1 MNRDYVYVVVEN
13 CVVRSDIPGYDAGYD
28 AEDEEVEPVVC
39 IPMGAYHSRSAAE
52 KVARNHS
59 RHEVKRI
66 RVYE

>member
-13 CVVRSDIPGYDAGYD
+13 CVVRSDIPGYDA
-28 AEDEEVEPVVC
+28 EDEEVEPVVC
-39 IPMGAYHSRSAAE
+39 IPLGAYHSRSAAE